1 MNTRV
6 AVAYH
11 SGYGKTESLARAVAR
26 GAGSVEGTTVD
37 LLDVT
42 ELDEAGWAALDAA
55 DAIIFGSPTY
65 FGSISADMKR
75 FFEATVDRWADG
87 PRWKDKIAAGFTN
100 SKTMAGDKLNTI
112 FDLTVF
118 AAQHGMIWVGLDLYP
133 GWHTKDGSASDLNRL
148 GSWLG
153 VMSQANSDETADVV
167 PPASDLAT
175 GEHLGRRVAEIA
187 IVVARGRRL
196 VPSSAA
202 A

>member
-133 GWHTKDGSASDLNRL
+133 GWHTTDGSASDLNRL

-175 GEHLGRRVAEIA
+175 GEHLGRRVAEFA